1 MEEDCPITAPLN
13 PAFPGV
19 QSGIPSQVP
28 GSADFINKVG
38 IIQPSVVSLDGKKL
52 HLYVRSTSK
61 IGKIRVAASSD
72 DGLSGTR
79 ARTMDI
85 PNPNSGIDAV
95 TLRDGRT
102 VLVYNTT
109 SGRTPLNLV
118 VSRDGE
124 HFTIFYTLESQP
136 GEHSYPAMIQA
147 RNGDL
152 LITYT

>member
-1 MEEDCPITAPLN
+1 MEEDYPITAPLN

-19 QSGIPSQVP
+19 QSGIPSRVP

-38 IIQPSVVSLDGKKL
+38 SIQPAVVSLDGKKL
-52 HLYVRSTSK
+52 DLYARSTSK
-61 IGKIRVAASSD
+61 IGKIRVAYSSD
-72 DGLSGTR
+72 DGLGGTR

-109 SGRTPLNLV
+109 SGRTPLNLAV
-118 VSRDGE
+118 GRNGE
-124 HFTIFYTLESQP
+124 HFTLFYTLESQP
-136 GEHSYPAMIQA
+136 GEYLYPAMIQA
-147 RNGDL
+147 RNRDL